1 MNLNNDTQMQTR
13 DITPKLSA
21 GGFSLIELMIAMTI
35 GLVILAA
42 VVQIFVRSHAIYQ
55 LDEGLSRVQENARF
69 SMDYLAKD
77 IRMAGYLGCNSK
89 LFGTAAVKNIVKPP
103 NQSTIFSTGGLRG
116 YRYTCTTACSGG
128 LSEWDPPLPGDFF
141 TAGEVKV
148 GSDVYIIN
156 RGSDLGTTLTG
167 NTVPSNANV
176 QIVNTAEI
184 AGQIAADDILLLSDC
199 AGADIFKATNKS
211 SGSGVVTI
219 AHAASD
225 NTSPMLSKPYG
236 NDARL
241 MKLVSRAYYISS
253 KPSISGTPNEP
264 GLYLKELGTGGGLL
278 PGQELVGGVESM
290 KILYGEDTAATG
302 SAAKYVVPASVADWT
317 KVVSVRLGIIVRT
330 AGTVDT
336 ALDTKTYDL
345 LDDTGSALDNFG
357 PADDTRR
364 RRVFNTT
371 IRVRN
376 H

>member
-1 MNLNNDTQMQTR
+1 MKLNNNTQMQTR
-13 DITPKLSA
+13 DITPKLFA

-42 VVQIFVRSHAIYQ
+42 VIQIFVRSHATYQ
-55 LDEGLSRVQENARF
+55 LDEGMSRVQENARF

-89 LFGTAAVKNIVKPP
+89 LFGTSAVKNIVKPA
-103 NQSTIFSTGGLRG
+103 NQSTTFSTGGIRG
-116 YRYTCTTACSGG
+116 YRYTCTAACSGG
-128 LSEWDPPLPGDFF
+128 LSEWDPPLSGDFF
-141 TAGEVKV
+141 TAGEVRT
-148 GSDVYIIN
+148 GSDVIIIN
-156 RGSDLGTTLTG
+156 RGSELGTTLTG
-167 NTVPSNANV
+167 NLVPSNANI

-199 AGADIFKATNKS
+199 AGADIFKATNTS

-219 AHAASD
+219 AHSAAD

-241 MKLVSRAYYISS
+241 MKLVSRAYYVSS
-253 KPSISGTPNEP
+253 SNAASEP
-264 GLYLKELGTGGGLL
+264 GLFLKELGIGALL

-336 ALDTKTYDL
+336 ASDTKIYDL

-357 PADDTRR
+357 PVNDTRR

>member
-1 MNLNNDTQMQTR
+1 MNLNNNTQMQTR
-13 DITPKLSA
+13 DIIPKLSA
-21 GGFSLIELMIAMTI
+21 GGFSLIELMIAMTV
-35 GLVILAA
+35 GLVIVAA
-42 VVQIFVRSHAIYQ
+42 VVQIFVRSHATYQ

-77 IRMAGYLGCNSK
+77 IRMAGYMGCNSK
-89 LFGTAAVKNIVKPP
+89 LFGTSAVSNIVKPP
-103 NQSTIFSTGGLRG
+103 NQSTIFSSGGIRG

-128 LSEWDPPLPGDFF
+128 LAEWDPALPGDFF
-141 TAGEVKV
+141 LAGEVRT
-148 GSDVYIIN
+148 GSDVIIIN
-156 RGSDLGTTLTG
+156 RGSELGTTLTG

-199 AGADIFKATNKS
+199 KGADIFKATNTS
-211 SGSGVVTI
+211 SGSGIVTV
-219 AHAASD
+219 AHAAAD

-264 GLYLKELGTGGGLL
+264 GLFLKELGSGGLL
-278 PGQELVGGVESM
+278 SGQELVGGVESM

-317 KVVSVRLGIIVRT
+317 KVVSMRLGIIVRT
-330 AGTVDT
+330 PGAVDA

-345 LDDTGSALDNFG
+345 LDDTVSALDNFG